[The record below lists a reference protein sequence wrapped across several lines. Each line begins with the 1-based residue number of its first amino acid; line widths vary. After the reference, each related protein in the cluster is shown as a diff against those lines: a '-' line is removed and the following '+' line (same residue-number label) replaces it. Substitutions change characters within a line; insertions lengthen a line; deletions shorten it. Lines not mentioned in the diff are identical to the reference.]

1 MFFISK
7 KIIRKNII
15 MNYLFKKHS
24 EKLVGYLFILPAL
37 LIVGLFGIFPVF
49 FAMYM
54 SVHKWKVFKGR
65 FLGLENYDRIL
76 GSISAFWLYV
86 LGLLLLIFSYW
97 IWSEFKD
104 RFKNKF
110 YILISALV
118 VLIIGIYLINI
129 NWGIMLRE
137 GDEDY
142 LKALIY
148 TLYYSFF
155 TITSQVFLGL
165 IIAFALYQKL
175 AGKQFFQMILL
186 FPYITP
192 AVMGAAVFFLIFG
205 KADNSILNQMIGIF
219 GFEPQMWLF
228 DKRPITE
235 IIFGVKI
242 EGILAGPSLALVS
255 AIIYGNWAYTGYYAI
270 ILLAGLSIIPS
281 DLYEAAKVEGASRWQ
296 TFINITVP
304 LLMPIIFFLMITGF
318 INTFQAF
325 NSIFVMQTSSAGD
338 TMDVVTIEIFD
349 HFWGR
354 VKWGYAAA
362 EGIVLFVLL
371 NVLAISQYVI
381 FRKRINYD

>member
-1 MFFISK
+1 M
-7 KIIRKNII
+7 
-15 MNYLFKKHS
+15 MNFYRKHS
-24 EKLVGYLFILPAL
+24 EKLIGYTFITPSV
-37 LIVGLFGIFPVF
+37 LIISLFGVFPVF
-49 FAMYM
+49 FGMYM

-65 FLGLENYDRIL
+65 FLGFENYERIL
-76 GSISAFWLYV
+76 GSLSAFWFFV
-86 LGLLLLIFSYW
+86 IGLLFLILSYW
-97 IWSEFKD
+97 VWSEFKD
-104 RFKNKF
+104 KFKNKL
-110 YILISALV
+110 YVLISSVLI
-118 VLIIGIYLINI
+118 LIIGIYLINS
-129 NWGIMLRE
+129 NWGIMISE
-137 GDEDY
+137 GDDDY
-142 LKALIY
+142 LYSLIQ
-148 TLYYSFF
+148 TLYYSLF
-155 TITSQVFLGL
+155 TIIFEVGL
-165 IIAFALYQKL
+165 ALVIAFALYQKL

-205 KADNSILNQMIGIF
+205 KAETSFLNQFVGLFGI
-219 GFEPQMWLF
+219 EPQLWLF

-235 IIFGVKI
+235 ILFGVKI
-242 EGILAGPSLALVS
+242 EGLFAGPSLALTS
-255 AIIYGNWAYTGYYAI
+255 SIFYGIWSYTGYYAI

-296 TFINITVP
+296 TFVKITIP
-304 LLMPIIFFLMITGF
+304 LLMPIIFFLMLTGF

-354 VKWGYAAA
+354 VKYGYAAA
-362 EGIVLFVLL
+362 EGVILFILL

>member
-1 MFFISK
+1 M
-7 KIIRKNII
+7 
-15 MNYLFKKHS
+15 MNFYKKHS
-24 EKLVGYLFILPAL
+24 EKLIGYTFITPAV
-37 LIVGLFGIFPVF
+37 LIISLFGVFPVF
-49 FAMYM
+49 FGMYM

-65 FLGLENYDRIL
+65 FLGFENYERIL
-76 GSISAFWLYV
+76 GSLSAFWFFV
-86 LGLLLLIFSYW
+86 IGLLFLILSYW
-97 IWSEFKD
+97 VWSEFKD
-104 RFKNKF
+104 KFKNKL
-110 YILISALV
+110 YVLISSILI
-118 VLIIGIYLINI
+118 LIIGIYLINI
-129 NWGIMLRE
+129 NWGIMISE
-137 GDEDY
+137 GDDDY
-142 LKALIY
+142 LYSLIY
-148 TLYYSFF
+148 TLYYSLF
-155 TITSQVFLGL
+155 TIIFEVGLGL
-165 IIAFALYQKL
+165 VIAFALYQKL

-205 KADNSILNQMIGIF
+205 KAETSFLNQFVGLFGI
-219 GFEPQMWLF
+219 EPQLWLF

-235 IIFGVKI
+235 VLFGVKI
-242 EGILAGPSLALVS
+242 DGLFAGPSLALTS
-255 AIIYGNWAYTGYYAI
+255 SIFYGIWSYTGYYAI

-296 TFINITVP
+296 TFVKITIP
-304 LLMPIIFFLMITGF
+304 LLMPIIFFLMLTGF

-354 VKWGYAAA
+354 VKYGYAAA
-362 EGIVLFVLL
+362 EGVILFILL

>member
-1 MFFISK
+1 M
-7 KIIRKNII
+7 
-15 MNYLFKKHS
+15 MNFYKKHS
-24 EKLVGYLFILPAL
+24 EKLIGYTYITPAV
-37 LIVGLFGIFPVF
+37 LIISLFGVFPVF
-49 FAMYM
+49 FGMYM

-65 FLGLENYDRIL
+65 FLGFENYERIL
-76 GSISAFWLYV
+76 GSLSAFWFFV
-86 LGLLLLIFSYW
+86 IGLLFLILSYW
-97 IWSEFKD
+97 VWSEFKNK
-104 RFKNKF
+104 FKNKL
-110 YILISALV
+110 YVLISSVLI
-118 VLIIGIYLINI
+118 LIIGIYLINI
-129 NWGIMLRE
+129 NWGIMISE
-137 GDEDY
+137 GDDDY
-142 LKALIY
+142 LYSLIY
-148 TLYYSFF
+148 TLYYSLF
-155 TITSQVFLGL
+155 TIIFEVGLGL
-165 IIAFALYQKL
+165 VIAFALYQKL

-205 KADNSILNQMIGIF
+205 KAETSFLNQFVGLFGI
-219 GFEPQMWLF
+219 EPQLWLF

-235 IIFGVKI
+235 VLFGVKI
-242 EGILAGPSLALVS
+242 DGLFAGPSLALTS
-255 AIIYGNWAYTGYYAI
+255 SIFYGIWSYTGYYAI

-296 TFINITVP
+296 TFVKITIP
-304 LLMPIIFFLMITGF
+304 LLMPIIFFLMLTGF

-354 VKWGYAAA
+354 VKYGYAAA
-362 EGIVLFVLL
+362 EGVILFILL

>member
-1 MFFISK
+1 M
-7 KIIRKNII
+7 
-15 MNYLFKKHS
+15 MNFYRKHS
-24 EKLVGYLFILPAL
+24 EKLIGYTFITPAV
-37 LIVGLFGIFPVF
+37 LIISLFGVFPVF
-49 FAMYM
+49 FGMYM

-65 FLGLENYDRIL
+65 FLGFENYERIL
-76 GSISAFWLYV
+76 GSISAFWFFV
-86 LGLLLLIFSYW
+86 IGLLFLILSYW
-97 IWSEFKD
+97 VWSEFKD
-104 RFKNKF
+104 KFKNKL
-110 YILISALV
+110 YVLISSVLI
-118 VLIIGIYLINI
+118 LIIGIYLINI
-129 NWGIMLRE
+129 NWGIMISE
-137 GDEDY
+137 GDDDY
-142 LKALIY
+142 LYSLIY
-148 TLYYSFF
+148 TLYYSLF
-155 TITSQVFLGL
+155 TIIFEVGLGL
-165 IIAFALYQKL
+165 VIAFALYQKL

-205 KADNSILNQMIGIF
+205 KAETSFLNQFVGLFGI
-219 GFEPQMWLF
+219 EPQLWLF

-235 IIFGVKI
+235 ILFGVKI
-242 EGILAGPSLALVS
+242 EGLFAGPSLALTS
-255 AIIYGNWAYTGYYAI
+255 SIFYGIWSYTGYYAI

-296 TFINITVP
+296 TFVKITIP
-304 LLMPIIFFLMITGF
+304 LLMPIIFFLMLTGF

-354 VKWGYAAA
+354 VKYGYAAA
-362 EGIVLFVLL
+362 EGIILFILL

>member
-1 MFFISK
+1 MTKFI
-7 KIIRKNII
+7 N
-15 MNYLFKKHS
+15 KHS
-24 EKLVGYLFILPAL
+24 EKITGYFFILPAV
-37 LIVGLFGIFPVF
+37 LIISLFGIFPVF
-49 FAMYM
+49 FGMYM

-65 FLGLENYDRIL
+65 FLGLENYNKIL
-76 GSISAFWLYV
+76 GDIPAFCFFII
-86 LGLLLLIFSYW
+86 GLLLLILSYW
-97 IWSEFKD
+97 MWSELKD
-104 RFKNKF
+104 KFKNK
-110 YILISALV
+110 ISLFLLS
-118 VLIIGIYLINI
+118 VLILVLGIYLINI
-129 NWGIMLRE
+129 NWNKMLVS
-137 GDEDY
+137 GDDDY
-142 LKALIY
+142 LYSLIY
-148 TLYYSFF
+148 TLYYSLF
-155 TITSQVFLGL
+155 TIIFEVGLGL
-165 IIAFALYQKL
+165 VIAFALYQKL

-205 KADNSILNQMIGIF
+205 KAETSFLNQFVGLFGI
-219 GFEPQMWLF
+219 EPQLWLF

-235 IIFGVKI
+235 VLFGVKI
-242 EGILAGPSLALVS
+242 DGLFAGPSLALTS
-255 AIIYGNWAYTGYYAI
+255 SIFYGIWSYTGYYAI

-296 TFINITVP
+296 TFVKITIP
-304 LLMPIIFFLMITGF
+304 LLMPIIFFLMLTGF

-354 VKWGYAAA
+354 VKYGYAAA
-362 EGIVLFVLL
+362 EGVILFILL

>member
-1 MFFISK
+1 MMNFY
-7 KIIRKNII
+7 RKN
-15 MNYLFKKHS
+15 S
-24 EKLVGYLFILPAL
+24 EKLIGYTFIIPSV
-37 LIVGLFGIFPVF
+37 LIISLFGVFPVF
-49 FAMYM
+49 FGMYM

-65 FLGLENYDRIL
+65 FLGFENYERIL
-76 GSISAFWLYV
+76 GSLSAFWFFV
-86 LGLLLLIFSYW
+86 IGLLFLILSYW
-97 IWSEFKD
+97 VWSEFKD
-104 RFKNKF
+104 KFKNKL
-110 YILISALV
+110 YVLISSVLI
-118 VLIIGIYLINI
+118 LIIGIYLINS
-129 NWGIMLRE
+129 NWGIMISE
-137 GDEDY
+137 GDDDY
-142 LKALIY
+142 LYSLIQ
-148 TLYYSFF
+148 TLYYSLF
-155 TITSQVFLGL
+155 TIIFEVGL
-165 IIAFALYQKL
+165 ALVIAFALYQKL

-205 KADNSILNQMIGIF
+205 KAETSFLNQFVGLFGI
-219 GFEPQMWLF
+219 EPQLWLF

-235 IIFGVKI
+235 ILFGVKI
-242 EGILAGPSLALVS
+242 EGLFAGPSLALTS
-255 AIIYGNWAYTGYYAI
+255 SIFYGIWSYTGYYAI

-296 TFINITVP
+296 TFVKITIP
-304 LLMPIIFFLMITGF
+304 LLMPIIFFLMLTGF

-354 VKWGYAAA
+354 VKYGYAAA
-362 EGIVLFVLL
+362 EGVILFILL

>member
-1 MFFISK
+1 MYKFFNK
-7 KIIRKNII
+7 
-15 MNYLFKKHS
+15 YS
-24 EKLVGYLFILPAL
+24 EQINGYLFILPAF
-37 LIVGLFGIFPVF
+37 LIIGLFGIFPVF
-49 FAMYM
+49 FGMYM

-65 FLGLENYDRIL
+65 FLGFENYERIL
-76 GSISAFWLYV
+76 GSLSAFWFFV
-86 LGLLLLIFSYW
+86 IGLLFLILSYW
-97 IWSEFKD
+97 VWSEFKD
-104 RFKNKF
+104 KFKNKL
-110 YILISALV
+110 YVLISSVLI
-118 VLIIGIYLINI
+118 LIIGIYLINI
-129 NWGIMLRE
+129 NWGIMISE
-137 GDEDY
+137 GDDDY
-142 LKALIY
+142 LYSLIY
-148 TLYYSFF
+148 TLYYSLF
-155 TITSQVFLGL
+155 TIIFEVGLGL
-165 IIAFALYQKL
+165 VIAFALYQKL

-205 KADNSILNQMIGIF
+205 KAETSFLNQFVGLFGI
-219 GFEPQMWLF
+219 EPQLWLF

-235 IIFGVKI
+235 VLFGVKI
-242 EGILAGPSLALVS
+242 DGLFAGPSLALTS
-255 AIIYGNWAYTGYYAI
+255 SIFYGIWSYTGYYAI

-296 TFINITVP
+296 TFVKITIP
-304 LLMPIIFFLMITGF
+304 LLMPIIFFLMLTGF

-354 VKWGYAAA
+354 VKYGYAAA
-362 EGIVLFVLL
+362 EGVILFILL

>member
-1 MFFISK
+1 M
-7 KIIRKNII
+7 
-15 MNYLFKKHS
+15 MNFYRKHS
-24 EKLVGYLFILPAL
+24 EKLIGYTFITPAV
-37 LIVGLFGIFPVF
+37 LIISLFGVFPVF
-49 FAMYM
+49 FGMYM

-65 FLGLENYDRIL
+65 FLGFENYERIL
-76 GSISAFWLYV
+76 GSLSAFWFFV
-86 LGLLLLIFSYW
+86 IGLLFLILSYW
-97 IWSEFKD
+97 VWSEFKD
-104 RFKNKF
+104 KFKNKL
-110 YILISALV
+110 YVLISSVLI
-118 VLIIGIYLINI
+118 LIIGIYLINT
-129 NWGIMLRE
+129 NWGIMISE
-137 GDEDY
+137 GDDDY
-142 LKALIY
+142 LYSLIL

-155 TITSQVFLGL
+155 TIIFEVGL
-165 IIAFALYQKL
+165 ALVIAFALYQKL

-205 KADNSILNQMIGIF
+205 KAETSFLNQFVGLFGI
-219 GFEPQMWLF
+219 EPQLWLF

-235 IIFGVKI
+235 ILFGVKI
-242 EGILAGPSLALVS
+242 EGLFAGPSLALTS
-255 AIIYGNWAYTGYYAI
+255 SIFYGIWSYTGYYAI

-296 TFINITVP
+296 TFVKITIP
-304 LLMPIIFFLMITGF
+304 LLMPIIFFLMLTGF

-354 VKWGYAAA
+354 VKYGYAAA
-362 EGIVLFVLL
+362 EGIILFILL